1 MNELQDAYLP
11 ETEVLAQLAEEAAE
25 LAQAALKLRRVLDG
39 TNPTPL
45 SESEARAALAEERT
59 DVSLCVDLLQIEVDK
74 ELYRK
79 KYDRWRWRLL
89 ARMDNAQKQVVH
101 CKDCAHWR
109 HNLENDTHCFLAKGL
124 SDPEADDFCSYG
136 KPKKGVVYHD

>member
-1 MNELQDAYLP
+1 MTKGYGINLP
-11 ETEVLAQLAEEAAE
+11 ATEVLAQLAEEAAE

-45 SESEARAALAEERT
+45 SESEARTALAEGRT
-59 DVSLCVDLLQIEVDK
+59 DVSLCVDLLQIEVGK

-79 KYDRWRWRLL
+79 KYDRWRGRLL
-89 ARMDNAQKQVVH
+89 ARMDNA
-101 CKDCAHWR
+101 
-109 HNLENDTHCFLAKGL
+109 EGL

>member
-1 MNELQDAYLP
+1 MNELPDVYLP

-79 KYDRWRWRLL
+79 KHDRWRGRLL
-89 ARMDNAQKQVVH
+89 ARMDNTPKQVAH

-109 HNLENDTHCFLAKGL
+109 HNLENDTYCFLVKGL

-136 KPKKGVVYHD
+136 KPKKGVVYND